1 MGKFVV
7 LEKKSKEVLPKSNK
21 KSKKKTQG
29 NKKTV
34 LPVSFSME
42 APRSDRGRG
51 GLVEIVETVVE
62 IVEKDEKNADQKLIQ
77 AVVKIFLPSR
87 ENIFL
92 KYIYKNLE

>member
-21 KSKKKTQG
+21 KSKKKLKET
-29 NKKTV
+29 KK
-34 LPVSFSME
+34 LFSLFLSQWRLQE
-42 APRSDRGRG
+42 VIEEEVAV
-51 GLVEIVETVVE
+51 VEIVETVVE